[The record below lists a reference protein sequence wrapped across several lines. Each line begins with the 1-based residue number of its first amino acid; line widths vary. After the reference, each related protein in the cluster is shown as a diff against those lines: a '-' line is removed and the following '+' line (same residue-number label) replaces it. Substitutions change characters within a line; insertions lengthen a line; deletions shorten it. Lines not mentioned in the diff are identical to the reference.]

1 MKLGLSFLR
10 KSLKTLM
17 KKNLSLILVSIK
29 TAFVTL
35 KLLLKNK
42 RTRPNLINQW
52 NREKQIVFQ
61 RLMIRMIL
69 KKRFQTY
76 RKSINNKNYLTLKLK
91 QKRSL
96 KHPKMIRMALKI
108 VFQPYIK
115 SISKSK
121 KYLLMKVIVNL
132 M

>member
-1 MKLGLSFLR
+1 
-10 KSLKTLM
+10 
-17 KKNLSLILVSIK
+17 
-29 TAFVTL
+29 
-35 KLLLKNK
+35 
-42 RTRPNLINQW
+42 
-52 NREKQIVFQ
+52 
-61 RLMIRMIL
+61 MIRMIL